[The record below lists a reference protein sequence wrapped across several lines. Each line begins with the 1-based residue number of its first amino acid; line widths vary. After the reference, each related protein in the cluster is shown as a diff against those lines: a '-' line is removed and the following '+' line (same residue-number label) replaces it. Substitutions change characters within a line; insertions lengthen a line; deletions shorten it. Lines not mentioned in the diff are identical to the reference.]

1 MRRRAFVRTT
11 VTLAGAACG
20 AGAGPPARRAAADD
34 PSAAPAAPGGPL
46 IDTFVS
52 LFHWPFR
59 RLPLDT
65 TDRLVT
71 RLRALGIGEAW
82 AGSFEALLARDVAG
96 VNERLVEE
104 CGRFAGL
111 VPFGAVN
118 PTLPG
123 WEHDVETCLGRHAL
137 PGLRLL
143 PAYHGYDLADPRF
156 REIVAAAAAAGRVVQ
171 VVITLEDERTQ
182 HPRLRAADVD
192 LGPLPGVLRT
202 VPDARVQLLGWR
214 PRPADLA
221 LVADLPGV
229 FLDTSR
235 VEGTDGIATLTTRV
249 PPDRVALGT
258 HAPFLIAEAAL
269 VRVGEARLEP
279 EPVAAVL
286 AGTARRLRA
295 GDRSGGG
302 TASATVPRAVPP
314 VARVTPPERFGLP
327 PVEVLR
333 RYRIWD
339 SYFTP
344 AHAHPGRDGLEALL
358 RDIDRSWPAVEAGC
372 FERLC
377 LFAHVGIGTT
387 GDPALEDLLRARPG
401 LVSAPLERYAD
412 RMLALV
418 HLNANDVAAS
428 LDAIDRWI
436 GDGPMIGVYLPGGG
450 PGARVC
456 TDAGVE
462 RLVRRVAD
470 RRGVIMQHT
479 WLKTGGRRGPGES
492 TPQDL
497 AELARR
503 HPGQS
508 FICAHAGGEW
518 EQGLRAVRDR
528 PNVLVET
535 SGFDATAGFIE
546 RAVREL
552 GAGRIVFGSHLP
564 GRSLGTELM
573 KVLAAGITEAEKE
586 QILGATFRGLVA
598 AVRPAGPR

>member
-1 MRRRAFVRTT
+1 MQRRAFLRTAAT
-11 VTLAGAACG
+11 VAGGACG
-20 AGAGPPARRAAADD
+20 GTAGSPGRAATADDAAAAAD
-34 PSAAPAAPGGPL
+34 AAGGPL
-46 IDTFVS
+46 VDTFVS
-52 LFHWPFR
+52 LFPWPFR

-65 TDRLVT
+65 TERLVA

-82 AGSFEALLARDVAG
+82 AGSFEALLARDIAG
-96 VNERLVEE
+96 VNERLVAE

-123 WEHDVETCLGRHAL
+123 WERDLEACLGRHAL

-143 PAYHGYDLADPRF
+143 PGHHGYDLADPRL
-156 REIVAAAAAAGRVVQ
+156 REILVAAAAAGRVVQ
-171 VVITLEDERTQ
+171 IVITLEDERTQ
-182 HPRLRAADVD
+182 HPRVRVADVD
-192 LGPLPGVLRT
+192 PGPLPAVLDGI
-202 VPDARVQLLGWR
+202 PEARVHLLGWR

-221 LVADLPGV
+221 ALADLPGV

-235 VEGTDGIATLTTRV
+235 IEGTDGVAALTGQV
-249 PPDRVALGT
+249 PAGRVAFGT
-258 HAPFLIAEAAL
+258 HAPFLIPEAAL
-269 VRVGEARLEP
+269 VRVGESRL
-279 EPVAAVL
+279 AAEAAAEL
-286 AGTARRLRA
+286 LGGAARRLRA
-295 GDRSGGG
+295 GAAPAA
-302 TASATVPRAVPP
+302 TAPAAAPHAVAAATAPCP
-314 VARVTPPERFGLP
+314 GLP
-327 PVEVLR
+327 PVETLR

-344 AHAHPGRDGLEALL
+344 AHAHPGRDGLESLL
-358 RDIDRSWPAVEAGC
+358 RDIDRSWPAVELAC

-401 LVSAPLERYAD
+401 LVTAPLERFPD
-412 RMLALV
+412 RLLALV
-418 HLNANDVAAS
+418 HLNANDLAAS

-456 TDAGVE
+456 TDAAVE

-479 WLKTGGRRGPGES
+479 WLRTGGRQGPGGS

-546 RAVREL
+546 RAVREV

-586 QILGATFRGLVA
+586 RILGANFRGLVA
-598 AVRPAGPR
+598 AVRPAGPP